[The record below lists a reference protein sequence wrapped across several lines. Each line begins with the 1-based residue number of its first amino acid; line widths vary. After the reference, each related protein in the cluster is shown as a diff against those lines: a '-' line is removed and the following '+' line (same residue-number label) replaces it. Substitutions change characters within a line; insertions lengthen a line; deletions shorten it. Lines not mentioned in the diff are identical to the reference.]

1 MNRAIRLSAIAAA
14 CVFCAFMSAEEVKAD
29 EILLTSDNDILIQS
43 TETITNEEAFIKEDV
58 IADNNVTEGSGC
70 IICEDSI
77 RSGAVLDNGLR
88 SSGRDEIL
96 LIDDSVQ
103 AGRGSVGEILTDIL
117 IEETPRSQSD
127 ELIVIQ
133 GSGAQGNSQTGTQTG
148 AQANVKTRN
157 AAAKTGVQTGTTT
170 SATTGAQTGTAT
182 GEITGIQTRAQTDT
196 KTDTQSG
203 VQKNTQEESNRT
215 SYVAV
220 TDTMKRMLTAI
231 NKRRER
237 AGVGR
242 LTFSDE
248 LNRIAALR
256 VNEITRSFS
265 HTRANGKG
273 WVSILAENN
282 VPHDVAGENLACRM
296 SSPEQVVAAW
306 SSSPSHNRCM
316 LNGDYTKAG
325 IGTVTVNGC
334 TYWTLT
340 LTD

>member
-1 MNRAIRLSAIAAA
+1 MNRAIGLSAIAAA

-70 IICEDSI
+70 IICEDST
-77 RSGAVLDNGLR
+77 RSGAILDNGLR
-88 SSGRDEIL
+88 SSGRNEIL
-96 LIDDSVQ
+96 LIDDSVP

-133 GSGAQGNSQTGTQTG
+133 GSGAQGNSQTGTRTG
-148 AQANVKTRN
+148 AQANVQTRN
-157 AAAKTGVQTGTTT
+157 AATKTGV
-170 SATTGAQTGTAT
+170 QTGTAT
-182 GEITGIQTRAQTDT
+182 GEITGIQTSAQTDT